1 MYLNKITF
9 PFSKTQ
15 LLINR
20 ISAIDSFKGKWH
32 TLEKRENKYLKEL
45 KRIATIESSGSST
58 RIEGVILTDDEI
70 EKLLKNLKISQF
82 ESRDEQEVIGYYQA
96 LELIL
101 ENYDTINLTENY
113 IRQLHSILLK
123 ESTKDTRHRGEY
135 KKIANKVVAK
145 YPDGTEK
152 IIFNTTEPHL
162 VEKEMFELINWVN
175 KQFIENEI
183 HPLFIIAT
191 FIYEFLSIHPFQD
204 GNGRLSRLMTTL
216 LLIKYGYDF
225 VQYVS
230 FEHIIENKK
239 KKYYKALMSGQKN
252 RYSDKENIYEWILFF
267 LTSIEELISKLEIKY
282 DKYNSKQSYLNSR
295 QNELIQLIQKSQP
308 LKISDIA
315 IKMNNYSIN
324 TLKKDIQY
332 LLSEKQ
338 IEKIGKGRGTIY
350 IINNESN

>member
-1 MYLNKITF
+1 MYLKQITF

-32 TLEKRENKYLKEL
+32 TLEKRESKYLKEL

-58 RIEGVILTDDEI
+58 RIEGATLTDVEI
-70 EKLLKNLKISQF
+70 EKLLYNLNVTQL

-96 LELIL
+96 LKLIL
-101 ENYDTINLTENY
+101 DNYDTIDLTENY

-123 ESTKDTRHRGEY
+123 ESKKDKRHRGDY
-135 KKIANKVVAK
+135 KKITNKVVAK
-145 YPDGTEK
+145 YPDGTK
-152 IIFNTTEPHL
+152 KVIFNTTEPHL
-162 VEKEMFELINWVN
+162 VDKEMSELINWVN
-175 KQFIENEI
+175 DQLSKNDI

-191 FIYEFLSIHPFQD
+191 FVYEFLSIHPFQD
-204 GNGRLSRLMTTL
+204 GNGRLSRLMTTML
-216 LLIKYGYDF
+216 LVKFGYDF
-225 VQYVS
+225 VQYIS

-239 KKYYKALMSGQKN
+239 KKYYEALMSGQKN
-252 RYSDKENIYEWILFF
+252 RYSNKENIYKWILFF
-267 LTSIEELISKLEIKY
+267 LTSIEELISKLETKY
-282 DKYNSKQSYLNSR
+282 EKYSSKLSYLNSR
-295 QNELIQLIQKSQP
+295 QKELVHLIRKSQP

-315 IKMNNYSIN
+315 DKMSNFSVN

-350 IINNESN
+350 IINDEST

>member
-1 MYLNKITF
+1 MYLKKITF
-9 PFSKTQ
+9 PFSKIQ

-70 EKLLKNLKISQF
+70 EKLLKNLKISHF

-135 KKIANKVVAK
+135 KKITNKVVAK

-183 HPLFIIAT
+183 HPLFIIVT

-204 GNGRLSRLMTTL
+204 GNGRLSRLITTL

-239 KKYYKALMSGQKN
+239 KKYYKALMSGQQN

-282 DKYNSKQSYLNSR
+282 
-295 QNELIQLIQKSQP
+295 
-308 LKISDIA
+308 
-315 IKMNNYSIN
+315 
-324 TLKKDIQY
+324 
-332 LLSEKQ
+332 
-338 IEKIGKGRGTIY
+338 
-350 IINNESN
+350 

>member
-1 MYLNKITF
+1 MYLKKIMF
-9 PFSKTQ
+9 PFSQTQ
-15 LLINR
+15 LLINK

-32 TLEKRENKYLKEL
+32 TLEKRESKYLKEL

-58 RIEGVILTDDEI
+58 RIEGATLTDDEI
-70 EKLLKNLKISQF
+70 EKLLNNLKVTPF

-101 ENYDTINLTENY
+101 DNYETIDLTENY
-113 IRQLHSILLK
+113 IRQLHNILLK
-123 ESTKDTRHRGEY
+123 ESKKDERHRGEY
-135 KKIANKVVAK
+135 KKITNKVVAK

-152 IIFNTTEPHL
+152 VIFNTTEPHL
-162 VEKEMFELINWVN
+162 VDKEMSELINWVN
-175 KQFIENEI
+175 EQFDKNDI

-191 FIYEFLSIHPFQD
+191 FVYEFLSIHPFQD
-204 GNGRLSRLMTTL
+204 GNGRLSRLLTTL
-216 LLIKYGYDF
+216 LLVKFGYDF

-252 RYSDKENIYEWILFF
+252 RYSNKESIYEWILFF

-282 DKYNSKQSYLNSR
+282 EKYNIKQCYLNSR
-295 QNELIQLIQKSQP
+295 QKELIQLIKDSQP
-308 LKISDIA
+308 LKVSDIA
-315 IKMNNYSIN
+315 SKMKNYSIN

-350 IINNESN
+350 IINDEST

>member
-225 VQYVS
+225 VQYAS

>member
-1 MYLNKITF
+1 MYLNKMTF

-15 LLINR
+15 LLINK

-32 TLEKRENKYLKEL
+32 ILEKRESKYLREL
-45 KRIATIESSGSST
+45 KRITTIESSGSST
-58 RIEGVILTDDEI
+58 RIEGATLTDDEI
-70 EKLLKNLKISQF
+70 VKLLRNLRISQF
-82 ESRDEQEVIGYYQA
+82 ESRDEQEVIGYFQA

-101 ENYDTINLTENY
+101 ENYNTIELTENY

-123 ESTKDTRHRGEY
+123 ESDKDKRHRGEY
-135 KKIANKVVAK
+135 KKITNKVVAK
-145 YPDGTEK
+145 YTDGTK
-152 IIFNTTEPHL
+152 KVIFNTTEPHL
-162 VEKEMFELINWVN
+162 VGKEMSELISWVN
-175 KQFIENEI
+175 KQLSTNEI
-183 HPLFIIAT
+183 HPLFVIAT

-204 GNGRLSRLMTTL
+204 GNGRLSRLLTTL
-216 LLIKYGYDF
+216 LLIKYDYDF

-239 KKYYKALMSGQKN
+239 KKYYQALLSGQKN

-282 DKYNSKQSYLNSR
+282 AKYSNKKSYLNSR
-295 QNELIQLIQKSQP
+295 QNELIQLIQNSQP

-315 IKMNNYSIN
+315 ARMNNFSIN

-350 IINNESN
+350 IKNEDST

>member
-1 MYLNKITF
+1 MYLKKITF
-9 PFSKTQ
+9 PFLQTQ
-15 LLINR
+15 LLINK
-20 ISAIDSFKGKWH
+20 ISAIDSFKRKWH
-32 TLEKRENKYLKEL
+32 TLEKRESKYLKEL

-58 RIEGVILTDDEI
+58 RIEGAILTDDEI

-101 ENYDTINLTENY
+101 ENYDTIDLTENY

-123 ESTKDTRHRGEY
+123 ESSKDKRHRGEY
-135 KKIANKVVAK
+135 KKITNKVVAK
-145 YPDGTEK
+145 YPGGIEK
-152 IIFNTTEPHL
+152 VIFNTTEPHL
-162 VEKEMFELINWVN
+162 VDKEMFELINWVN
-175 KQFIENEI
+175 VQFSKNDI

-267 LTSIEELISKLEIKY
+267 LTSIEELMSKLEIKY
-282 DKYNSKQSYLNSR
+282 EKYSNKQSYLNSR
-295 QNELIQLIQKSQP
+295 QNELMQLIQKSQP

-315 IKMNNYSIN
+315 MKMNNYSIN

-338 IEKIGKGRGTIY
+338 IDKIGKGRGTIY
-350 IINNESN
+350 IINDEST

>member
-1 MYLNKITF
+1 MYLKKITF

-15 LLINR
+15 LLINK

-101 ENYDTINLTENY
+101 ENYDTIDLTENY

-123 ESTKDTRHRGEY
+123 KSTKDTRHRGEY
-135 KKIANKVVAK
+135 KKITNKVVAK

-204 GNGRLSRLMTTL
+204 GNGRLSRLITTL

-267 LTSIEELISKLEIKY
+267 FNSIEELISKLEIKY
-282 DKYNSKQSYLNSR
+282 EKYNSKQSYLNSR

-315 IKMNNYSIN
+315 TKMNNYSIN

-332 LLSEKQ
+332 LFSEKQ

-350 IINNESN
+350 IINDKSN

>member
-1 MYLNKITF
+1 MYLNKMTF

-32 TLEKRENKYLKEL
+32 TLEKRKSKYLKEL

-58 RIEGVILTDDEI
+58 RIEGATLTDDEI
-70 EKLLKNLKISQF
+70 ERLLQNLRISQF

-101 ENYDTINLTENY
+101 ENYNTIDLTENY

-123 ESTKDTRHRGEY
+123 ESSKDKRHRGEY
-135 KKIANKVVAK
+135 KKITNKVVAK

-152 IIFNTTEPHL
+152 VIFNTTEPHL
-162 VEKEMFELINWVN
+162 VDKGMSELISWVN
-175 KQFIENEI
+175 KQFSTNDI

-204 GNGRLSRLMTTL
+204 GNGRLSRLLTTL
-216 LLIKYGYDF
+216 LLIKYDYDF

-239 KKYYKALMSGQKN
+239 KKYYQALMSGQKN

-282 DKYNSKQSYLNSR
+282 EEYSSKQSYLNSR
-295 QNELIQLIQKSQP
+295 QNELVQLVQHSQP

-315 IKMNNYSIN
+315 ARMNNYSIN

-338 IEKIGKGRGTIY
+338 IERIGKGRGTIY
-350 IINNESN
+350 IKNDDRN

>member
-1 MYLNKITF
+1 MYLKKITF

-32 TLEKRENKYLKEL
+32 TLEKRESKYLKEL

-58 RIEGVILTDDEI
+58 RIEGAILTDDEI
-70 EKLLKNLKISQF
+70 EKLLKNLKISHF
-82 ESRDEQEVIGYYQA
+82 ENRDEQEVIGYYQA

-101 ENYDTINLTENY
+101 ENYDTIDLTENY

-123 ESTKDTRHRGEY
+123 ESEKDIRHRGEY
-135 KKIANKVVAK
+135 KKITNKVVAK

-152 IIFNTTEPHL
+152 VIFNTTEPHL
-162 VEKEMFELINWVN
+162 VDKEMFELINWVN
-175 KQFIENEI
+175 KQFIENDI

-282 DKYNSKQSYLNSR
+282 EKYNNKQSYLNSR
-295 QNELIQLIQKSQP
+295 QNELMQLIQKSQP

-315 IKMNNYSIN
+315 AKLNNYSIN

-350 IINNESN
+350 IINDEST

>member
-1 MYLNKITF
+1 MYLKKITF

-32 TLEKRENKYLKEL
+32 TLEKRESKYLKEL

-58 RIEGVILTDDEI
+58 RIEGATLTDDEI

-82 ESRDEQEVIGYYQA
+82 ESRDEQEVIGYYQV

-101 ENYDTINLTENY
+101 ENYDTIDLTENY

-123 ESTKDTRHRGEY
+123 ESSKDKRHRGEY
-135 KKIANKVVAK
+135 KKITNKVVAK
-145 YPDGTEK
+145 YPDGSEK
-152 IIFNTTEPHL
+152 IIFNTTETHL
-162 VEKEMFELINWVN
+162 VDKEMFELINWVN
-175 KQFIENEI
+175 IQFSKNDI

-267 LTSIEELISKLEIKY
+267 LNSIEKLISKLEIKY
-282 DKYNSKQSYLNSR
+282 EKYNNKQSYLNSR

-315 IKMNNYSIN
+315 TKMNDYSIN

-350 IINNESN
+350 IIKDEST